1 MDQQEPTAPGSDT
14 PALMD
19 WGLAQQGH
27 LPRLPPFVGKNVMDF
42 LGWVVSPV
50 GRIQPSAETVL
61 LNGGLLVALANYQSA
76 MLVRKH
82 QNKLSVNSHLL
93 PSGACSEDLLPSVT
107 NAYYPYYSA
116 TELVVG
122 TTATIECL
130 EGYHFPGSPVAI
142 TTPVPPLYLH
152 TTPVRCKHS
161 FFALEYYIITFII
174 IFHDCLRGGEESQSN
189 DDFY

>member
-61 LNGGLLVALANYQSA
+61 LNGGLLVALANCQSA

-82 QNKLSVNSHLL
+82 
-93 PSGACSEDLLPSVT
+93 
-107 NAYYPYYSA
+107 
-116 TELVVG
+116 
-122 TTATIECL
+122 
-130 EGYHFPGSPVAI
+130 
-142 TTPVPPLYLH
+142 
-152 TTPVRCKHS
+152 
-161 FFALEYYIITFII
+161 
-174 IFHDCLRGGEESQSN
+174 
-189 DDFY
+189 